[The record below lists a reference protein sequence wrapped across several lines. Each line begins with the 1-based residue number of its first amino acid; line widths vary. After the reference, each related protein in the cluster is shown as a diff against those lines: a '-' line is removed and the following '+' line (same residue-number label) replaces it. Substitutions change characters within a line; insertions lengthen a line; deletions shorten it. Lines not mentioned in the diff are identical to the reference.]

1 MMRRSSRQG
10 AIPSELGDL
19 IDELDD
25 VQRRLRILEAPSGE
39 ALGNTVAKLAA
50 LVADI
55 QAQLDAWAA
64 GRRTDAQT
72 DAIIDQKV
80 AAYVA
85 AVLAGNVAI
94 GGELRV
100 EGAVVLPT
108 VRSTDL
114 SSAPNRVTVWQ
125 AGPGDA
131 RLGHT

>member
-1 MMRRSSRQG
+1 MMRSSRLG

-19 IDELDD
+19 IDELNAIQD
-25 VQRRLRILEAPSGE
+25 RLRKLEAPSGE
-39 ALGNTVAKLAA
+39 ALNQTVAKLTD
-50 LVADI
+50 LVTDI
-55 QAQLDAWAA
+55 QSQLDAWAA

-85 AVLAGNVAI
+85 SVLAGNVSV
-94 GGELRV
+94 GGQLRV